1 MENVKKNFFL
11 NNFIFQTIPIT
22 SHLFKAT
29 IQVSNDFVNP
39 IYKQT
44 IELYKKKTYLP
55 GLKSKDIPSEYLE
68 DNYKKEIENNLKN
81 FLFKH
86 TVLNF
91 LLAQIRNKKIILTN
105 YPRLSDIKISS
116 DKNVCFDFDLSIADP
131 IELKEWKNF
140 IFRAPKRKR
149 YKDADKQ
156 VDLFLKRESSLFKKQ
171 DYNTVEE
178 NDWVCFITVL
188 LDENQKPV
196 LPDFKSSFWIKVNN
210 KYLTKPFF
218 MQLIGRK
225 IGDSFITNDLPTQN
239 DFSSDIEYEKY
250 SFLIEI
256 KMIAKGSF
264 FSLESFKTIFQL
276 KSKADIHKKLI
287 EVFSYRN
294 DISQRKSIIEELFH
308 LLLSKHRFEI
318 PKHFVIRREEDIIL
332 SLKKHPDYQVY
343 KQQKDFLNQIETL
356 AEKVIKEEIMIDQIA
371 YQENIKIDHRDIQ
384 NYLYLFNN
392 NRLKEFVYFKPFE
405 EKIEESEQPLHKSC
419 LEQSVLREKTLN
431 YIIHELTK

>member
-1 MENVKKNFFL
+1 MEGVKKNFFS
-11 NNFIFQTIPIT
+11 NNFVFQSVPIT
-22 SHLFKAT
+22 SHLCKAT
-29 IQVSNDFVNP
+29 IQVSNDFVKAV
-39 IYKQT
+39 YKQT
-44 IELYKKKTYLP
+44 IELYRKKTFLH
-55 GLKSKDIPSEYLE
+55 GLKSNNVPAEYLE
-68 DNYKKEIENNLKN
+68 NNYKKEIENNLKN

-91 LLAQIRNKKIILTN
+91 LLKQIRNKKIILTN
-105 YPRLSDIKISS
+105 YPRLADVKISAE
-116 DKNVCFDFDLSIADP
+116 KNAFFYFDLSIADP

-156 VDLFLKRESSLFKKQ
+156 VDLFLKRESSLFKKL

-178 NDWVCFITVL
+178 NDWVCFVATL
-188 LDENQKPV
+188 LDENQKPI

-218 MQLIGRK
+218 MQLIGKK
-225 IGDSFITNDLPTQN
+225 IGDSFITDDLPTQN
-239 DFSSDIEYEKY
+239 DFSPDTEYEKY

-256 KMIAKGSF
+256 KMITKGSF
-264 FSLESFKTIFQL
+264 FSLEAFKTMFQL

-318 PKHFVIRREEDIIL
+318 PKHFIIRREEDIIL
-332 SLKKHPDYQVY
+332 SLKKYPDYQVY
-343 KQQKDFLNQIETL
+343 KQQKDFLNQIEIL
-356 AEKVIKEEIMIDQIA
+356 AEKVLKEEIIIDQIA
-371 YQENIKIDHRDIQ
+371 YQENLKIDHKDIQ

-405 EKIEESEQPLHKSC
+405 DKIEESEHPLNKSS
-419 LEQSVLREKTLN
+419 LEQAILREKTLN